1 MNRRLKLILML
12 TIIFRSSLLNAQQ
25 VDSMLNIYRT
35 NYLSEKTYLQFD
47 RDVYS
52 KGETIWFKA
61 YILAG
66 ETPSD
71 YSRNFYVDW
80 YNEDGTLLKHTILPI
95 FESSARGMFIIP
107 EKYLGNA
114 IHVKAYTSWMLN
126 FDTSFIFSKT
136 IPIHENDSIKTIS
149 KLSNNTIQFFPEGG
163 DMVLGITSKV
173 GFLATDQQGL
183 PISIKGAIFNKKHE
197 LIDSIISIHDGM
209 GSFSIEPIFGE
220 MYTCVWEDEYGH
232 TQETNLPVV
241 KNEGIVLETSI
252 NEKKTVYVI
261 KRSSEINST
270 FKQLHIVASINHQL
284 VYNALVNL
292 TNKRNAGGNF
302 YVGDLQTGVLQLT
315 VFNNDWIPIAERVLF
330 VNNQHH
336 YFNTQLSIDTKRV
349 TARSKNIFTIHVPD
363 SISSNLSIAITDA
376 SLPTNNS
383 SNIYS
388 HLLLSSDI
396 KGYIHN
402 PAYYFSSEKEE
413 IRNHLDL
420 VLLTHGWRRY
430 RWNDII
436 NNKLP
441 VIKYPMDNDY
451 LQIKGNI
458 VTDHYKPIK
467 AIQQMTMIMQ
477 SKDSTKQYFVVPILQ
492 DGSFNQR
499 GLIFFDT
506 ATLFYQINKDKKLSD
521 KITATFQSSL
531 PLMYYPQKI
540 KFNQYHLTDTSR
552 LFSDNLFYSTASKIK
567 KRYDTTV
574 ILKNVTVFTKSKS
587 AIDILDE
594 KYTSGLFS
602 NRNDYSFDM
611 MNDERAKASINVF
624 YYLQNLIPGLS
635 MSIPIMGSNGAED
648 ANSDNVPGLSWRDG
662 SPEIF
667 INEMPA
673 DALSAMNLSMTD
685 VAYIKVFKPPF
696 MGSSGSG
703 ASGAI
708 AIYTTKPA
716 DRSTDKI
723 KGMNSTILTGYSYYK
738 EFYHPD
744 YTYPQPKLPDTRAT
758 LYWNPYILTDKK
770 NKTVKISFFNN
781 DITQKFRVIIEGVNA
796 KGKLTRIEK
805 IIE

>member
-1 MNRRLKLILML
+1 MYRWTKLILIL
-12 TIIFRSSLLNAQQ
+12 TGLFCVILLNAQQ

-35 NYLSEKTYLQFD
+35 NYLSEKTYLHFD
-47 RDVYS
+47 REVYN

-66 ETPSD
+66 EKPSD

-80 YNEDGTLLKHTILPI
+80 YNEDGTILKHTILPI

-107 EKYLGNA
+107 EKYAGKA
-114 IHVKAYTSWMLN
+114 VYVKAYTSWMLN

-136 IPIHENDSIKTIS
+136 LQIRGNDSIKTIG
-149 KLSNNTIQFFPEGG
+149 KLSTYTLQFFPEGG
-163 DMVLGITSKV
+163 DLVLGISSKV

-183 PISIKGAIFNKKHE
+183 PISIKGAIFNNKHE

-209 GSFSIEPIFGE
+209 GSFSLEPIVE
-220 MYTCVWEDEYGH
+220 QTYTCNWVDEFGYTH
-232 TQETNLPVV
+232 ETNLPAV
-241 KNEGIVLETSI
+241 KNEGIILETSI
-252 NEKKTVYVI
+252 NEKKVIYVI
-261 KRSSEINST
+261 KRSSEMNST
-270 FKQLHIVASINHQL
+270 FKQLHVVASINHQL
-284 VYNALVNL
+284 VYNASVNL
-292 TNKRNAGGNF
+292 SSKRNAGGNF

-315 VFNNDWIPIAERVLF
+315 VFNHNWIPIAERVVF

-336 YFNTQLSIDTKRV
+336 YFNTQLSIDNKRV
-349 TARSKNIFTIHVPD
+349 TPRSKNIFTIYVPD

-388 HLLLSSDI
+388 QLLLSSDI

-402 PAYYFSSEKEE
+402 PAYYFSSNQEE
-413 IRNHLDL
+413 IKNHLDL
-420 VLLTHGWRRY
+420 VMLTHGWRRY
-430 RWNDII
+430 KWNDII

-441 VIKYPMDNDY
+441 AIKYPMDNDY

-458 VTDHYKPIK
+458 VSGNNIYSKLN
-467 AIQQMTMIMQ
+467 QQMTLIMQ
-477 SKDSTKQYFVVPILQ
+477 SKDSTKQYFIVPILQ
-492 DGSFNQR
+492 DGSFKQR

-531 PLMYYPQKI
+531 PIIYYPQKI
-540 KFNQYHLTDTSR
+540 KFNQYYAPDTSN
-552 LFSDNLFYSTASKIK
+552 LFLENLFYSTASKIK
-567 KRYDTTV
+567 KQYDTTI
-574 ILKNVTVFTKSKS
+574 ILKNVTVYTKSKS
-587 AIDILDE
+587 AIEILDE

-611 MNDERAKASINVF
+611 INDERAKASINIF

-667 INEMPA
+667 INEIPA

-708 AIYTTKPA
+708 AIYTIKPT
-716 DRSTDKI
+716 DKSTDKI

-744 YTYPQPKLPDTRAT
+744 YTYPQTKLPDTRAT

-770 NKTVKISFFNN
+770 NKTVKISFYNN
-781 DITQKFRVIIEGVNA
+781 DITQKFRIIIEGVNT
-796 KGKLTRIEK
+796 KGKLTRVEK